1 MVTVHNFSYKHRSS
15 LLNLYWVQVQVKL
28 NPRLALSSPP
38 HMFHSH
44 HHHHVLYRL
53 RYPALFI
60 FMSLLVTPN
69 IPLTTTRLRGWSR
82 LLQPHLCCSVCV
94 IMWSH
99 KRLDGGYITNLP
111 MLCSPDTVVV
121 TTRQQCRSAGGADR
135 PESVTFPS
143 LVKDPQS
150 SYPKIRQ
157 NSCSRHV
164 PPTFIF
170 LITQDQ

>member
-1 MVTVHNFSYKHRSS
+1 
-15 LLNLYWVQVQVKL
+15 
-28 NPRLALSSPP
+28 
-38 HMFHSH
+38 MFHT
-44 HHHHVLYRL
+44 HHHHVLYWL

-69 IPLTTTRLRGWSR
+69 ILLTTTRLCGWSR

-170 LITQDQ
+170 LITQDQWNFQNWIKCSTLLLFWFLLNKSHKVWVVMKERRQF